1 MSSQQVAIGADVQ
14 TSDGRSIGKV
24 EHLIIDGES
33 KQLAAIVADKGIF
46 DSGRVVDLEYVK
58 SMSEKVVVLS
68 ISEDEAKALPGF
80 AEHEFIRLGDSAE
93 VGIGGSGATV
103 DIGPTGSAW
112 MSYGAS
118 AGGLPSTGASSF
130 FPMPVVGDVQAQ
142 VVGPLTDSEIALGN
156 GTDVVDAAMNKI
168 GVIDDIIFDENGK
181 IESFI
186 VQQGHV
192 FHHDVRVP
200 IEWVAGITHEHV
212 RLNVLKD
219 EVAKSKA

>member
-1 MSSQQVAIGADVQ
+1 MSSHQVAIGADVQ

-24 EHLIIDGES
+24 EHLIVNAES

-46 DSGRVVDLEYVK
+46 DSGRVVDLEYVQ
-58 SMSEKVVVLS
+58 SMSEDVVVLAL
-68 ISEDEAKALPGF
+68 SEDEAKDLPGF
-80 AEHEFIRLGDSAE
+80 LQHEFIRLGQSAGLNAG
-93 VGIGGSGATV
+93 VGTPV
-103 DIGPTGSAW
+103 NL
-112 MSYGAS
+112 GAS
-118 AGGLPSTGASSF
+118 GGTWMHYGPGAGGLPSTGATSYYAQG
-130 FPMPVVGDVQAQ
+130 VVGDVAAQ
-142 VVGPLTDSEIALGN
+142 VVGPLTDSEVSLDN

-168 GVIDDIIFDENGK
+168 GVVDDILFDDDGK
-181 IESFI
+181 IEGFV

-200 IEWVAGITHEHV
+200 MEWVAGITHEHV